1 MFGNNCLQS
10 VQWDGLSATL
20 KSVKETK
27 QEAEPMKKN
36 PNRFYDFI
44 ASLMFLF
51 DVNWDEEL
59 PGILGE
65 PPEIRVVKGGR
76 KSSNLSAS

>member
-1 MFGNNCLQS
+1 
-10 VQWDGLSATL
+10 
-20 KSVKETK
+20 
-27 QEAEPMKKN
+27 MKKN

-59 PGILGE
+59 PGIVGDT
-65 PPEIRVVKGGR
+65 PAIRVVKGGR
-76 KSSNLSAS
+76 RSSDLSAS